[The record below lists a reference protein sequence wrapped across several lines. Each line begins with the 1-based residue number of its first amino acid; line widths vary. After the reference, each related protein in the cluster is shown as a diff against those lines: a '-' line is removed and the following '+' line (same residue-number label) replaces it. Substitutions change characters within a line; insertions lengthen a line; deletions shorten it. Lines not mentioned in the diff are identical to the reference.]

1 MAEIDKGL
9 PNVRQSVKIPS
20 PDEQVEIQTEVQESM
35 PSPENTEITE
45 NEDGSVEVDFD
56 PGAVS
61 PESGD
66 DHYANLADLLPD
78 SILEPIGSEL
88 YANFTDY
95 KESRR
100 EWERSYTKGL
110 DLLGFQFEQRT
121 RPFQGASGATHPV
134 LAEAVTQFQAQA
146 YKELLP
152 ANGPIR
158 TQILGKADV
167 MKQDQA
173 QRVKEFMNF
182 QIMDVMKEYEPE
194 FDQMLFYLPLAGSTF
209 KKVYYDDL
217 LGRAVSKF
225 VTADDL
231 VVPYSATS
239 LEDAEAICHVLKIS
253 ANDLRKQQVSGFY
266 RDIDLGKPYAE
277 ETELKK
283 KEREL
288 EGTRATGY
296 QKNNPIY
303 TLIECHVD
311 LDLEGFEDRGQD
323 GMPTG
328 IKIPYIVTIDNGTRK
343 VLSIRRNYKVDDPK
357 KTKVQYFV
365 HFKFLPGLG
374 FYGFGLIH
382 MIGGLTRA
390 ATSALRQLIDAGTLS
405 NLPSGFKQ
413 RGIRVRD
420 DAQSLQPGEW
430 RDVDAPGGNLKDA
443 FMNLPY
449 KEPSQT
455 LLHLMGVCVQ
465 AGQRFASI
473 ADMQVGDG
481 NQQAAVGTTVAL
493 LERGSRV
500 MSAIHKRLYASM
512 KNEFVLL
519 SNVFSTYLPP
529 VYPYDVVGG
538 ERQIKQTDFDDRID
552 ILPVADPNIFSA
564 TQRVSIA
571 QTELQL
577 AQSNPQMHN
586 MYEAYRDMYEAIG
599 VKNIDQ
605 ILPPPPQPQPKNP
618 ALEHIDAIGGKPFQA
633 FTGQDHRAH
642 IAAHIAFMATNMA
655 KNNPVIMA
663 SLEKNI
669 FEHIALMADEQ
680 VQLEFKDKIERMQQI
695 QQDLAQNPQIQQQ
708 MQMNP
713 QLQQGMKQEADNLAI
728 EIEAR
733 KAVLIAEMTED
744 FLNEEKKVSGDFGN
758 DPIAKLRA
766 RELDLKAQ
774 DNLRKQKE
782 DEARINLDKS
792 KMLMNRDIQE
802 DKMEQNED
810 LALLRAAT
818 SIEKQKM
825 SNRAKAKSDAT
836 KRFDVKKLKGP
847 RS

>member
-9 PNVRQSVKIPS
+9 PNVRQEIKIP
-20 PDEQVEIQTEVQESM
+20 PKDEMAQVVEQLQESM
-35 PSPENTEITE
+35 PSPDKTEIRE
-45 NEDGSVEVDFD
+45 NEDGSVDINFD
-56 PGAVS
+56 PSAVS
-61 PESGD
+61 PEQGD
-66 DHYANLADLLPD
+66 NHYANLADLLPD
-78 SILEPIGSEL
+78 SVLDPLGSEL
-88 YANFTDY
+88 YANYTDY
-95 KESRR
+95 RESRR
-100 EWERSYTKGL
+100 EWERSYTQGL

-152 ANGPIR
+152 AAGPVR
-158 TQILGKADV
+158 TQVLGSPSRE
-167 MKQDQA
+167 KQDQA
-173 QRVKEFMNF
+173 VRVKNFMNY
-182 QIMDVMKEYEPE
+182 QLMDVMKEFEPE

-217 LGRAVSKF
+217 MERAVSKF

-239 LEDAEAICHVLKIS
+239 LEDAEAICHVIKMS
-253 ANDLRKQQVSGFY
+253 GNDLRKQQVGGFY
-266 RDIDLGKPYAE
+266 RDIELGKPYDE

-288 EGTRATGY
+288 EGTRQSGY
-296 QKNNPIY
+296 NKNNPIY
-303 TLIECHVD
+303 TLIECHVN

-323 GMPTG
+323 GIPTG
-328 IKIPYIVTIDNGTRK
+328 IKVPYIVTIDNGTRK
-343 VLSIRRNYKVDDPK
+343 VLSIRRNYRLDDPK
-357 KTKVQYFV
+357 KNKIEYFV

-390 ATSALRQLIDAGTLS
+390 ATSALRQLLDAGTLS

-430 RDVDAPGGNLKDA
+430 RDVDAPGGSLRDA

-449 KEPSQT
+449 KEPSAT
-455 LLHLMGVCVQ
+455 LLQLMGICVS

-512 KNEFVLL
+512 KQEFTLL
-519 SNVFSTYLPP
+519 SDVFSTYLPP

-538 ERQIKQTDFDDRID
+538 QKEIKQTDFDAKVD
-552 ILPVADPNIFSA
+552 ILPVADPNIFSS
-564 TQRVSIA
+564 TQRVAIA

-586 MYEAYRDMYEAIG
+586 LYEAYRDMYEALG

-605 ILPPPPQPQPKNP
+605 VLPPPPPPAPKNP
-618 ALEHIDAIGGKPFQA
+618 ALEHIDALAGKPYQA
-633 FTGQDHRAH
+633 FTGQDHQAH
-642 IAAHIAFMATNMA
+642 IAAHVAFMSTNMA
-655 KNNPVIMA
+655 KNNPQIMA

-680 VQLEFKDKIERMQQI
+680 VQMEMQEQI
-695 QQDLAQNPQIQQQ
+695 RKMQELQQL

-713 QLQQGMKQEADNLAI
+713 QAGQNPEVKQEMERMQIDL
-728 EIEAR
+728 EAR
-733 KAVLIAEMTED
+733 KATFIAEMMGD
-744 FLNEEKKVSGDFGN
+744 FLAEEKKISGDFGN

-774 DNLRKQKE
+774 DNMRKMKE

-792 KMLMNRDIQE
+792 KILMNRDIQE
-802 DKMEQNED
+802 EKMQQNEE

-825 SNRAKAKSDAT
+825 SNRAKAKTDAT
-836 KRFDVKKLKGP
+836 KMFDVTKLKGP